1 MTRILGL
8 DYGDKKVG
16 VAVSDLLGITA
27 QSLTIIFF
35 KNEKE
40 LIEKIKA
47 IVDERKI
54 EKIVVGLPK
63 NMNGSIGFRGEKTLK
78 FVEALKEE
86 FKETD
91 VLTLDERLSTVSSK
105 NLMIETGVKQKDKKK
120 KEDKI
125 AASFILQTFLDS
137 NRERLSTNQLP

>member
-1 MTRILGL
+1 MNRILGL

-16 VAVSDLLGITA
+16 VSVSDLLGITA

-35 KNEKE
+35 KNQKE
-40 LIEKIKA
+40 LIEKIRV
-47 IVDERKI
+47 IVEEQNI

-78 FVEALKEE
+78 FVETLKENFE
-86 FKETD
+86 RID
-91 VLTLDERLSTVSSK
+91 VFTLDERLSTVSSK

-137 NRERLSTNQLP
+137 KRENLKF